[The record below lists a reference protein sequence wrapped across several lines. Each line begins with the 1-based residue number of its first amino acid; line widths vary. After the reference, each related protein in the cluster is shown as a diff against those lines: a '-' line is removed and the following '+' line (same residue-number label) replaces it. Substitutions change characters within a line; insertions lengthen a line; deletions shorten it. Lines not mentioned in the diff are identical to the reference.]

1 MPIKVLYVDDE
12 VNNLVSFKANFR
24 SFFEIY
30 TATSADEGKK
40 ILSREEIHV
49 LVTDQRM
56 PGTSGVRFLES
67 VVKEF
72 PFPIRIILT
81 GYMDIET
88 VIEAINKGQIY
99 RYILKPFDADEL
111 KQVIENAYDLY
122 LFRKSSKE
130 ALVKYRQLFEKS
142 NDTIFLMDLNG
153 YFRELNNFGFNL
165 FKIGEY
171 NLRTFSFQSLFEQ
184 PKAYKDIFAQL
195 LRSEAV
201 IDYPAK
207 LRDTE
212 GNPIDALISATPIME
227 QDFLIGYQCMIRD
240 ITKQKEVENLVIR
253 TIIDTQEKERIR
265 LGKNLHDGIGSRL
278 AAIKL
283 FIQELAAKNDHLK
296 NDPSLLEAAAAVN
309 ETIVDLRSIC
319 FNIMPKS
326 LEVLGLVASL
336 KELCR
341 QNQVLGLLEFDLHFQ
356 DNFPKLNLQVELAIF
371 RIVQEFISNSIT
383 HSGADKIRIEFRIS
397 DQKIRMV
404 LNDNGSGFEVKRA
417 LNGPGMGLKNIRSRI
432 QSYNGEFSISSASSK
447 GTEFNISI
455 PMNEEL
461 LKKTKSHTLE
471 S

>member
-1 MPIKVLYVDDE
+1 MDPSRIKVLYVDDE
-12 VNNLVSFKANFR
+12 VNNLISFKANFR
-24 SFFEIY
+24 SFFEVY
-30 TATSADEGKK
+30 TAISAEEGKA
-40 ILSREEIHV
+40 ILSRKDIHV
-49 LVTDQRM
+49 LITDQRM
-56 PGTSGVRFLES
+56 PGISGVRFLES
-67 VVKEF
+67 VIKEF
-72 PFPIRIILT
+72 PFPVRIILT

-88 VIEAINKGQIY
+88 IIEAINKGQIY
-99 RYILKPFDADEL
+99 RYILKPFDAEEL

-165 FKIGEY
+165 FKIKEY
-171 NLRTFSFQSLFEQ
+171 NLRTFSFQSLFEH

-207 LRDTE
+207 LKDTE
-212 GNPIDALISATPIME
+212 GNSIDALISATPIME
-227 QDFLIGYQCMIRD
+227 QDFLVGYQCMIRD

-283 FIQELAAKNDHLK
+283 FIHEFMARNDGLK
-296 NDPSLLEAAAAVN
+296 NDPALVEAAAAVN
-309 ETIVDLRSIC
+309 DTILDLRSIC

-326 LEVLGLVASL
+326 LEVLGLSASV

-341 QNQVLGLLEFDLHFQ
+341 QNQVLGSLEFDVIIQ
-356 DNFPKLNLQVELAIF
+356 DDFPKLSLQVELAIF
-371 RIVQEFISNSIT
+371 RIVQEFISNSIR
-383 HSGADKIRIEFRIS
+383 HAGANQIKIEFRSS
-397 DQKIRMV
+397 DQKLRI
-404 LNDNGSGFEVKRA
+404 LLKDNGIGFEVNQA
-417 LNGPGMGLKNIRSRI
+417 LRGP
-432 QSYNGEFSISSASSK
+432 
-447 GTEFNISI
+447 
-455 PMNEEL
+455 
-461 LKKTKSHTLE
+461 
-471 S
+471 